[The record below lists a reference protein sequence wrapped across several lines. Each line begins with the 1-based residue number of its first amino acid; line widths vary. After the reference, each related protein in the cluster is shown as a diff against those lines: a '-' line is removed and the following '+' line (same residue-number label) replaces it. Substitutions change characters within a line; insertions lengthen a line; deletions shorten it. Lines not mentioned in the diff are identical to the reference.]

1 MYFSNIKKS
10 SIRIP
15 NIHNGE
21 IISYS
26 IISKHLSAKNIID
39 APEKAI
45 KVTVKFPYRRT
56 FHSDKVGLIK

>member
-1 MYFSNIKKS
+1 M
-10 SIRIP
+10 
-15 NIHNGE
+15 HNGE